1 MRRFVTYVAEGDEVG
16 CGQRIGA
23 IRFSQLDLILPA
35 PGSRSGCKLGIVL
48 KAGESIVALIG
59 PCGQERRE
67 AGVVVPGELGIERPA
82 CRPRTPS

>member
-1 MRRFVTYVAEGDEVG
+1 MVFATRLRSVCSCFG
-16 CGQRIGA
+16 
-23 IRFSQLDLILPA
+23 SQVDLILPVCA
-35 PGSRSGCKLGIVL
+35 GLEVRVQVGDRV